1 MEALNSMTD
10 LRIEVGTSAE
20 ISHVVTEHEI
30 IEFAKL
36 SGDNNL
42 LHTSAEFAAQTSR
55 NGVVSHG
62 VLTMSLISRIIG
74 TRLPGNGALWLSQMT
89 QFTGSV
95 HVGDRLTGRVEVTKI
110 HVKDQLLDVETTVVN
125 QSNETVLRGT
135 GRVKLPATQVEPNS
149 HSSSVAHTYPILILG
164 GSSGVGL
171 AITEH
176 LASKG
181 FDVTST
187 FSSHPDE
194 LEKLITNANL
204 ARQSARTIHLDLRS
218 KSKFLKKMAELAS
231 SGVKPLGLVNC
242 LATEPSNE
250 LALAIDPDGF
260 GQKVVFE
267 SEAIMTGTHLLLDE
281 MRKQQFG
288 RIINIGSSARSASP
302 EPGWLSY
309 IASKQAA
316 FSVIRSLAVELGPF
330 GITANSVA
338 PGLLGTGM
346 TSGISE
352 RIVNSAKVQTP
363 TGRLPSLES
372 VCSTVDYL
380 LSPNASDINGQEIVV
395 DGGRA

>member
-1 MEALNSMTD
+1 MEVLNSMTH
-10 LRIEVGTSAE
+10 LRIEVGISAE

-42 LHTSAEFAAQTSR
+42 LHTSPEFAAQMSR
-55 NGVVSHG
+55 SGVVAHG

-74 TRLPGNGALWLSQMT
+74 TRLPGNGALWLGQTT

-95 HVGDRLTGRVEVTKI
+95 HVGDRLTGRVEVAKI
-110 HVKDQLLDVETTVVN
+110 YGKDQLIDVETTVIN
-125 QSNETVLRGT
+125 QSNETVLRGI
-135 GRVKLPATQVEPNS
+135 GRVKLPATQVEPNPK
-149 HSSSVAHTYPILILG
+149 SSSVDQTYPILILG
-164 GSSGVGL
+164 GSSAVGL
-171 AITEH
+171 AVTKH

-187 FSSHPDE
+187 FSSHPDD

-204 ARQSARTIHLDLRS
+204 AGQSARTVHLDLRS
-218 KSKFLKKMAELAS
+218 KLSFLKKMAELTS
-231 SGVKPLGLVNC
+231 SGITPLGLVNC

-250 LALAIDPDGF
+250 LAVAIDPDGF
-260 GQKVVFE
+260 GPKVVFE

-288 RIINIGSSARSASP
+288 RIINIGSSARTASP

-316 FSVIRSLAVELGPF
+316 FSVVRSLAVELGTF

-346 TSGISE
+346 TNGISE
-352 RIVNSAKVQTP
+352 RIVNRAKVQTP

-372 VCSTVDYL
+372 VCSTVEYL
-380 LSPNASDINGQEIVV
+380 LSPNASDVNGQEIVV
-395 DGGRA
+395 DGGRV